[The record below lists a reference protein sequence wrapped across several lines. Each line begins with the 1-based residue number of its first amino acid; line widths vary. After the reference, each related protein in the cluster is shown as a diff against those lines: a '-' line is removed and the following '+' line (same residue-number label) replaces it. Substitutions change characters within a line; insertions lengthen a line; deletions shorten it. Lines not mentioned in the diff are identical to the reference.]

1 MWFTGLYTM
10 GKDKRGIER
19 GHRIECECDEY
30 ESSAVRCDYCGHT
43 PMSHVPFDP
52 KRPRY
57 DATPGAT
64 PTREVSVETNTVSFS
79 VVKEDGPQPVK
90 ERLDEG
96 LAREGPEQLTNA
108 NDTPAA
114 HQPERASHGEEF
126 AEKGADASG
135 AEPTKEASVIEVDT
149 SVDDEVLRFQR
160 KSTPSQKPDDSLS
173 AKITES
179 FSHFVMCAV

>member
-43 PMSHVPFDP
+43 PMSHVPFDL

-96 LAREGPEQLTNA
+96 LAREGPE
-108 NDTPAA
+108 
-114 HQPERASHGEEF
+114 
-126 AEKGADASG
+126 
-135 AEPTKEASVIEVDT
+135 
-149 SVDDEVLRFQR
+149 
-160 KSTPSQKPDDSLS
+160 
-173 AKITES
+173 
-179 FSHFVMCAV
+179 